1 MAPMWPLNRPLFEH
15 YTAAPDAI
23 DDEAVAE
30 YARTFQGRAAVAGAF
45 GVYRAVPRTVEQIE
59 KLKVQKLTQ
68 PILALGGEGS
78 MGDRVTQM
86 MMHVAENVTGGMM
99 ANCGHFIPEEQPD
112 ALVDQLA
119 AVLLRG

>member
-1 MAPMWPLNRPLFEH
+1 MML
-15 YTAAPDAI
+15 
-23 DDEAVAE
+23 
-30 YARTFQGRAAVAGAF
+30 ARDGSF

-86 MMHVAENVTGGMM
+86 MMHVAENVTGGIM